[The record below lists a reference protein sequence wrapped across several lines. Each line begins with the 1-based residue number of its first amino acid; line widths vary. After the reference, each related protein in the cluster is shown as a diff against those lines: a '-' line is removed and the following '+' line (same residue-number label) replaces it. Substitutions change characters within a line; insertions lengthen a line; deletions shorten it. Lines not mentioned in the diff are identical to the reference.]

1 MMMLATARSASR
13 TISSSSL
20 RRCVS
25 SVTSSSSYFG
35 AKSSPVPQRQQQ
47 SCHRW
52 MSTDDDLPFHLV
64 VGMPALSPT
73 MEQGNL
79 TSWHVK
85 EGDTFGAGDSLAEIE
100 TDKATIAFEA
110 QDDGC
115 VAKIIVQEGTSDITV
130 GTPIMITVEEEEDVA
145 AFANYE
151 VSVVEETA
159 APLEEEVK
167 VVAAAAA
174 APEPVQKEEPVVVA
188 PPTPTPVEAPPAPP
202 APVVE
207 PAVAAAS
214 AMLITPTM
222 APAWGSS
229 AKVTS
234 PIAKTLAATQQK
246 YVETY
251 GTTGQLTL

>member
-1 MMMLATARSASR
+1 MMMLASARSASR
-13 TISSSSL
+13 TLSFVSRSSI
-20 RRCVS
+20 RRQYVGVS
-25 SVTSSSSYFG
+25 SVTSSSS
-35 AKSSPVPQRQQQ
+35 SSSTSTSTS
-47 SCHRW
+47 SCRRW
-52 MSTDDDLPFHLV
+52 MSTNDDDLPYHLV

-73 MEQGNL
+73 MDQGNL

-115 VAKIIVQEGTSDITV
+115 VAKIIVPEGTPDVAV
-130 GTPIMITVEEEEDVA
+130 GTPIMITVEEEDDVA

-151 VSVVEETA
+151 PPAPVQETETETETA
-159 APLEEEVK
+159 PPALAP
-167 VVAAAAA
+167 
-174 APEPVQKEEPVVVA
+174 APVPKEEPVVAAA
-188 PPTPTPVEAPPAPP
+188 PPTPVETTPPPPPA
-202 APVVE
+202 ADVVE

-214 AMLITPTM
+214 AMLMTPTM
-222 APAWGSS
+222 APAWGSTS
-229 AKVTS
+229 KVTS